1 MLAEWN
7 LGDLFWGM
15 LVFFFWFMAISVF
28 IGVFADIFRRNDLS
42 GAAKAGWLLLIFVL
56 PFLGALIYMT
66 ARPAMT
72 EQDRERMQQMS
83 AAERRASGTRRPMR
97 SRSSRASGT
106 PARSRP
112 KSTSDWSRMPSRPD
126 TPHHPKLHPNQVMP
140 NRWRVLRFTA

>member
-7 LGDLFWGM
+7 LGDVFWSM

-42 GAAKAGWLLLIFVL
+42 GPAKAGWLVLIFVL

-72 EQDRERMQQMS
+72 EQDRERMQQMN
-83 AAERRASGTRRPMR
+83 AAERRASGY
-97 SRSSRASGT
+97 SAADEIQKLAS
-106 PARSRP
+106 
-112 KSTSDWSRMPSRPD
+112 
-126 TPHHPKLHPNQVMP
+126 
-140 NRWRVLRFTA
+140 LRDAGQITAEEYERLKQDALTT

>member
-7 LGDLFWGM
+7 LGDLFWSM

-42 GAAKAGWLLLIFVL
+42 GPAKAGWLLLIFVL

-72 EQDRERMQQMS
+72 EQDRERIQQMQ
-83 AAERRASGTRRPMR
+83 AAERRASGYSAADEIQKLASLRDAGQI
-97 SRSSRASGT
+97 SAEEYEQLKQGALRA
-106 PARSRP
+106 
-112 KSTSDWSRMPSRPD
+112 
-126 TPHHPKLHPNQVMP
+126 
-140 NRWRVLRFTA
+140 

>member
-83 AAERRASGTRRPMR
+83 AAERRASGY
-97 SRSSRASGT
+97 SAADEIQKLAS
-106 PARSRP
+106 
-112 KSTSDWSRMPSRPD
+112 
-126 TPHHPKLHPNQVMP
+126 
-140 NRWRVLRFTA
+140 LRDSGQISGEEYERLKQGALTA